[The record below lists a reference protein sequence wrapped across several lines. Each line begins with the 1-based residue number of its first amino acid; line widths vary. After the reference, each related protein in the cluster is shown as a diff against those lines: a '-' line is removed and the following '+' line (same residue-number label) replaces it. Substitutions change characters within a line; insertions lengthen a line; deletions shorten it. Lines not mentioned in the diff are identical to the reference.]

1 MKITIREASMILG
14 GSEEW
19 TRSLCIRH
27 YIGDAFSNKTDYE
40 RRVKPKRMT
49 YHIVP
54 GQLAEY
60 MRISQEELAKRLE
73 EVRNG

>member
-1 MKITIREASMILG
+1 MAITIREASVLLG
-14 GSEEW
+14 GSEQW
-19 TRSLCIRH
+19 VRSLVKRGFF
-27 YIGDAFSNKTDYE
+27 GDAYSTGN
-40 RRVKPKRMT
+40 KRMT